1 MTYYRKIGGFLMN
14 VLAEHLGFIASLI
27 GSLTVVGS
35 ALIWVYNKFISHPR
49 EQKRLREEEKRQD
62 MLLELITRE
71 NRPMNTAIEQLTKL
85 LDESTQDRMKLNDL
99 ASRNTKMLLEHDDT
113 LTEHNNRL
121 IVLETKNGVSEY
133 RYKKGDK

>member
-1 MTYYRKIGGFLMN
+1 MN

-35 ALIWVYNKFISHPR
+35 ALIWIYNKFISHPR
-49 EQKRLREEEKRQD
+49 EKKRLREEEKRQD

-71 NRPMNTAIEQLTKL
+71 NRPMNTAIQQLTKL

-99 ASRNTKMLLEHDDT
+99 ADRNTKIIMEHDET
-113 LTEHNNRL
+113 LEDHNNRL
-121 IVLETKNGVSEY
+121 IVLETKNGISEY
-133 RYKKGDK
+133 RYKKRGE

>member
-1 MTYYRKIGGFLMN
+1 MN
-14 VLAEHLGFIASLI
+14 VIAEHLGFIASLI

-35 ALIWVYNKFISHPR
+35 ALIWVYNKFISSPR
-49 EQKRLREEEKRQD
+49 EKKRLREEEKRQD

-85 LDESTQDRMKLNDL
+85 LDESSQDRIKLNDL

-121 IVLETKNGVSEY
+121 IVLETKNGISEY
-133 RYKKGDK
+133 RYKKGGN

>member
-1 MTYYRKIGGFLMN
+1 MMN
-14 VLAEHLGFIASLI
+14 VIAEHLGFIASLI

-35 ALIWVYNKFISHPR
+35 ALLWIYNKFISHPR
-49 EQKRLREEEKRQD
+49 EKKRLREEEKRQD

-71 NRPMNTAIEQLTKL
+71 NRPMNTAIQQLTKL
-85 LDESTQDRMKLNDL
+85 LDESTQDRIKLNDL
-99 ASRNTKMLLEHDDT
+99 TGRNTKLLHEHDDT

-121 IVLETKNGVSEY
+121 IVLETKNGISEY

>member
-1 MTYYRKIGGFLMN
+1 MN

-35 ALIWVYNKFISHPR
+35 ALIWIYNKFISHPR
-49 EQKRLREEEKRQD
+49 EKKRLREEEKRQD

-71 NRPMNTAIEQLTKL
+71 NRPMNTAIQQLTKL
-85 LDESTQDRMKLNDL
+85 LDDSKQDRMKLNDL
-99 ASRNTKMLLEHDDT
+99 SVRNTKLLHEHDET

-121 IVLETKNGVSEY
+121 IILETKNGLSEY
-133 RYKKGDK
+133 RYTKGSE

>member
-1 MTYYRKIGGFLMN
+1 MMN
-14 VLAEHLGFIASLI
+14 VIAEHLGFIASLI

-85 LDESTQDRMKLNDL
+85 LDESSQDRIKLNDL

-121 IVLETKNGVSEY
+121 IVLETKNGISEY
-133 RYKKGDK
+133 RYKKGDN

>member
-1 MTYYRKIGGFLMN
+1 MMN
-14 VLAEHLGFIASLI
+14 VIAEHLGFIASLI

-35 ALIWVYNKFISHPR
+35 ELIWVYNKFISHPR

-85 LDESTQDRMKLNDL
+85 LDESRQDRIKLNDL
-99 ASRNTKMLLEHDDT
+99 TGRNTKLLYEHDDK

-133 RYKKGDK
+133 RYKERGE

>member
-1 MTYYRKIGGFLMN
+1 MMN
-14 VLAEHLGFIASLI
+14 VIAEHLGFIASLI

-71 NRPMNTAIEQLTKL
+71 NRPMNTAIQQLTKL
-85 LDESTQDRMKLNDL
+85 LDESRQDSIKLNDL
-99 ASRNTKMLLEHDDT
+99 TGRNTKMLLEHDDT
-113 LTEHNNRL
+113 LEEHNNRL
-121 IVLETKNGVSEY
+121 IVLETKNGLSEY

>member
-1 MTYYRKIGGFLMN
+1 MN

-35 ALIWVYNKFISHPR
+35 ALIWIYNKFISHPR
-49 EQKRLREEEKRQD
+49 EKKRLREEEKRQD

-71 NRPMNTAIEQLTKL
+71 NRPMNTAIQQLTKL
-85 LDESTQDRMKLNDL
+85 LDESKMDRIKLNDL
-99 ASRNTKMLLEHDDT
+99 SSRNTKMLIEHDDT

-121 IVLETKNGVSEY
+121 IVLETKNGISEY
-133 RYKKGDK
+133 RYKERGE

>member
-1 MTYYRKIGGFLMN
+1 MN

-49 EQKRLREEEKRQD
+49 ETRRLREEEKRQD

-71 NRPMNTAIEQLTKL
+71 NRPMNTAIQQLTKL
-85 LDESTQDRMKLNDL
+85 LDESIQDRMKLNDL

-133 RYKKGDK
+133 RYKKGDN

>member
-1 MTYYRKIGGFLMN
+1 MN

-35 ALIWVYNKFISHPR
+35 ALIWIYNKFISHPR
-49 EQKRLREEEKRQD
+49 EKKRLREEEKRQD

-71 NRPMNTAIEQLTKL
+71 NRPMNTAIQQLTKL
-85 LDESTQDRMKLNDL
+85 LDESGQDRMKLNDL
-99 ASRNTKMLLEHDDT
+99 TSRNAKLLHEDDDT

-121 IVLETKNGVSEY
+121 IVLETKNGISEY
-133 RYKKGDK
+133 RYKKGDN

>member
-1 MTYYRKIGGFLMN
+1 MMN
-14 VLAEHLGFIASLI
+14 VIAEHLGFIASLI

-71 NRPMNTAIEQLTKL
+71 NRPMNTAIQQLTKL
-85 LDESTQDRMKLNDL
+85 LDESRQDSIKLNDL
-99 ASRNTKMLLEHDDT
+99 TGRNTKMLLEHDDT
-113 LTEHNNRL
+113 LEEHNNRL
-121 IVLETKNGVSEY
+121 IVLETKNGLSEY
-133 RYKKGDK
+133 RYKKGDN

>member
-1 MTYYRKIGGFLMN
+1 MN

-35 ALIWVYNKFISHPR
+35 ALIWIYNKFISHPR

-85 LDESTQDRMKLNDL
+85 LDESRQDRMKLNDL

-133 RYKKGDK
+133 RYKKGDQ

>member
-1 MTYYRKIGGFLMN
+1 MN

-35 ALIWVYNKFISHPR
+35 ALIWIYNKFISHPR
-49 EQKRLREEEKRQD
+49 EKKRLREEEKRQD

-71 NRPMNTAIEQLTKL
+71 NRPMNTAIQQLTKL

-99 ASRNTKMLLEHDDT
+99 ADRNTKIIMEHDET
-113 LTEHNNRL
+113 LEDHNNRL
-121 IVLETKNGVSEY
+121 IVLETKNGLSEY
-133 RYKKGDK
+133 RYKKGGN

>member
-1 MTYYRKIGGFLMN
+1 MN
-14 VLAEHLGFIASLI
+14 VIAEHLGFIASLI

-49 EQKRLREEEKRQD
+49 EKKRLREEEKRQD

-71 NRPMNTAIEQLTKL
+71 NRPMNTAIQQLTKL
-85 LDESTQDRMKLNDL
+85 LDESSQDRIKLNDL

-113 LTEHNNRL
+113 LEEHNNRL
-121 IVLETKNGVSEY
+121 IVLETKNGLSEY
-133 RYKKGDK
+133 RYKKRGINK

>member
-1 MTYYRKIGGFLMN
+1 MN
-14 VLAEHLGFIASLI
+14 VIAEHLGFIASLI

-49 EQKRLREEEKRQD
+49 EKKRLREENKRQD

-71 NRPMNTAIEQLTKL
+71 NRPMNTAIQQLTKL
-85 LDESTQDRMKLNDL
+85 LDDSKQDRLKLNDL
-99 ASRNTKMLLEHDDT
+99 AGRNTKMLLEHDDT

-121 IVLETKNGVSEY
+121 IILETKNGLSEY

>member
-1 MTYYRKIGGFLMN
+1 MN

-35 ALIWVYNKFISHPR
+35 ALIWIYNKFISHPR
-49 EQKRLREEEKRQD
+49 EKKRLREEEKRQD

-71 NRPMNTAIEQLTKL
+71 NRPMNTAIQQLTKL
-85 LDESTQDRMKLNDL
+85 LDESRQDRIKLNDL
-99 ASRNTKMLLEHDDT
+99 TGRNTKMLLEHDDT
-113 LTEHNNRL
+113 LEEHNNRL
-121 IVLETKNGVSEY
+121 IVLETKNGLSEY

>member
-1 MTYYRKIGGFLMN
+1 
-14 VLAEHLGFIASLI
+14 
-27 GSLTVVGS
+27 
-35 ALIWVYNKFISHPR
+35 
-49 EQKRLREEEKRQD
+49 

-85 LDESTQDRMKLNDL
+85 LDESTQDRIKLNDL
-99 ASRNTKMLLEHDDT
+99 AGRNTKMLLEHDDT

-133 RYKKGDK
+133 RYKKGDN

>member
-1 MTYYRKIGGFLMN
+1 MN
-14 VLAEHLGFIASLI
+14 VIAEHLGFIASLI

-49 EQKRLREEEKRQD
+49 EKKRLREEGKRQD

-71 NRPMNTAIEQLTKL
+71 NRPMNTAIQQLTKL
-85 LDESTQDRMKLNDL
+85 LDESTQDRIKLNDL
-99 ASRNTKMLLEHDDT
+99 TGRNTKMLLEHDDT
-113 LTEHNNRL
+113 LEEHNNRL
-121 IVLETKNGVSEY
+121 IVLETKNGLSEY

>member
-1 MTYYRKIGGFLMN
+1 MN

-49 EQKRLREEEKRQD
+49 EKKRLREEEKRQD

-71 NRPMNTAIEQLTKL
+71 NRPMNTAIQQLTKL
-85 LDESTQDRMKLNDL
+85 LDESSQDRMKLNDL
-99 ASRNTKMLLEHDDT
+99 AGRNTKMLLEHDDT

-121 IVLETKNGVSEY
+121 IVLETKNGISEY

>member
-1 MTYYRKIGGFLMN
+1 MMN
-14 VLAEHLGFIASLI
+14 VIAEHLGFIASLI

-49 EQKRLREEEKRQD
+49 ENKRLREEEKRQD

-85 LDESTQDRMKLNDL
+85 LDESSQDRIKLNDL
-99 ASRNTKMLLEHDDT
+99 ASRNTKIIMEHDDT
-113 LTEHNNRL
+113 LEEHDKRL
-121 IVLETKNGVSEY
+121 IVLETKNGISEY
-133 RYKKGDK
+133 RYKKGDH